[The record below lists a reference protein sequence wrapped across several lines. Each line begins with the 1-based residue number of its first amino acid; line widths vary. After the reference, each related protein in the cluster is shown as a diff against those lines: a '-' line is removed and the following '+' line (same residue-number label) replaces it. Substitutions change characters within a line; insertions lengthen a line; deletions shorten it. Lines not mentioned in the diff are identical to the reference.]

1 MKYKQVV
8 VVLLPL
14 AEFTVHTGHV
24 YLLESINKTQKAQPV
39 NGYGWDSDVVSL
51 LEQILNLV
59 KRTTN
64 VDNCRFRRNGN
75 SHTSLDIKR

>member
-1 MKYKQVV
+1 MKCIPRI
-8 VVLLPL
+8 VVLLPFVKCIFH
-14 AEFTVHTGHV
+14 AGQV
-24 YLLESINKTQKAQPV
+24 YLQENSHLKNAQPV
-39 NGYGWDSDVVSL
+39 NGYGWDSDVVAV